1 MEKQMDITKEM
12 ITYWLGDDSEIKIIN
27 YFRDIANRKISI
39 SILRQ
44 DIIESWNARTI
55 GVES

>member
-1 MEKQMDITKEM
+1 MDITKEM